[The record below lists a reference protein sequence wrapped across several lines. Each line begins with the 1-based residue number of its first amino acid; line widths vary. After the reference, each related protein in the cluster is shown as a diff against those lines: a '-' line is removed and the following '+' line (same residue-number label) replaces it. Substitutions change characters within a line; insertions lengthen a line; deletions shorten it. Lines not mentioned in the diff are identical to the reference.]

1 MHFDY
6 HEPTSIREAV
16 ELGARFGVEGRF
28 LAGGTDLMIQIHRV
42 PGLDAIDVD
51 GTIALGALV
60 THRRLERAPA
70 FQGALR
76 ALAESAAVIG
86 GHQIRYVATK

>member
-1 MHFDY
+1 MSFDY

-28 LAGGTDLMIQIHRV
+28 LAGGT
-42 PGLDAIDVD
+42 
-51 GTIALGALV
+51 IALGALV
-60 THRRLERAPA
+60 THRRLERAQA

-76 ALAESAAVIG
+76 ALVGSAEVIG
-86 GHQIRYVATK
+86 GHQIRNVATVGGNVDRDVPRSRR